1 MPPLYALWPIHELWH
16 EPHIHEPHNLRG
28 GGTTGPH
35 GWAAECFDHIAN
47 LRSGSRTW
55 TSLGDGIMEV
65 LGFEDFMLDEPTF
78 LGSELTFLRSGG
90 AALALLKICDGTTAL
105 SGTRAQKGHF
115 ALRVSGAIFWRLH
128 RELPHLLEQH
138 RVTSSHRTDSKD
150 VTQTHAHRGPHSS
163 QCAS

>member
-16 EPHIHEPHNLRG
+16 EPHIHESHNLRG

-35 GWAAECFDHIAN
+35 GWAAECFDHVAIGVTD
-47 LRSGSRTW
+47 LDVSRRW
-55 TSLGDGIMEV
+55 YVEV